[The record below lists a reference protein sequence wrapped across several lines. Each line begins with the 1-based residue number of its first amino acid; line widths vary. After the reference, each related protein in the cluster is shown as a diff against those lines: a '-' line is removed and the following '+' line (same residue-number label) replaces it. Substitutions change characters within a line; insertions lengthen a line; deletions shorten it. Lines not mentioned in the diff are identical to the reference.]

1 MSECTVMFL
10 QIPKSTSEKEKPG
23 EKKIVEL
30 CKEFLVL
37 HLSFIID
44 PPRPEI
50 HVTICAFVHFHP
62 GNSVRGETV
71 HKIYADIAKVAGS
84 D

>member
-1 MSECTVMFL
+1 MFL

-23 EKKIVEL
+23 EKMIVDL
-30 CKEFLVL
+30 CKEFFVL
-37 HLSFIID
+37 HLPNSFIID

-62 GNSVRGETV
+62 GNSVRGGTV